1 MVITN
6 IEKFRRASEM
16 TQLQLAGSIGI
27 SDGTISNWEKG
38 KGKPGMEAA
47 IKMAEVFAC
56 TPQEILEVEDLSAY
70 RRSDG
75 ISKPKLTET
84 STIDESAKSDAGAKV
99 GRNAKKLTE
108 TSTIDESAKP
118 RRRAKQAAA
127 LADGWED

>member
-16 TQLQLAGSIGI
+16 TQLQLARSIGI

-70 RRSDG
+70 WRAEG
-75 ISKPKLTET
+75 LKNPKLAE
-84 STIDESAKSDAGAKV
+84 SSIIDESAKCDEGAKV
-99 GRNAKKLTE
+99 CRNAKKLTE
-108 TSTIDESAKP
+108 TSTIDKSAKP